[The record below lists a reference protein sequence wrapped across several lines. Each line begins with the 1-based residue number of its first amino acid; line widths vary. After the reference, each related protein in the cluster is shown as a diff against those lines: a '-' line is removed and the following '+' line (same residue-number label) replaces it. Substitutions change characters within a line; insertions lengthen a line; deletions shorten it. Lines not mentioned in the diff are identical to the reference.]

1 MRSKYKAKIICWYW
15 AMYTESLL
23 HPFHGILNQIAS
35 QKLSVYLIATYNH
48 VMIQRVG
55 YSTYFTAALWYIANS
70 YTTASPL
77 IPAVIT
83 LASIYLSA

>member
-1 MRSKYKAKIICWYW
+1 MRNKYKAKLICWYW

-35 QKLSVYLIATYNH
+35 QKLSVYLIATCNN
-48 VMIQRVG
+48 VMIQRGG
-55 YSTYFTAALWYIANS
+55 YSMYFRAALWYIAS